1 MIDIRPLA
9 PFTPSDLLRV
19 AAGYTSFIRYAI
31 DYTDEPDT
39 ISLTA
44 RRVVVDEPYVKEWE
58 FDDEELERYD
68 RARQTGYSFGAYDGR
83 RLVGVVIAEP
93 HTWNGSIWV
102 WEFHVAPTHQQ
113 QGIGRRLMD
122 TLAAAAAAGDFRVLV
137 CEVQHTN
144 GVGIDT
150 YRRLGFRL
158 EGMDLSYYSNE
169 DHPDGEVAVFMK
181 RRVGE

>member
-1 MIDIRPLA
+1 
-9 PFTPSDLLRV
+9 
-19 AAGYTSFIRYAI
+19 
-31 DYTDEPDT
+31 
-39 ISLTA
+39 
-44 RRVVVDEPYVKEWE
+44 
-58 FDDEELERYD
+58 
-68 RARQTGYSFGAYDGR
+68 
-83 RLVGVVIAEP
+83 
-93 HTWNGSIWV
+93 
-102 WEFHVAPTHQQ
+102 
-113 QGIGRRLMD
+113 MD